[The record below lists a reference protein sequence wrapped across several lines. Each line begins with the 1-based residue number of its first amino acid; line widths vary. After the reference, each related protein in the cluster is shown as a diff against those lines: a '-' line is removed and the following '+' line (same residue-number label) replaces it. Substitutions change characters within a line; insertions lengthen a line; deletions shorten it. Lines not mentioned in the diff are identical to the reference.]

1 MISYDLEKIFRV
13 SWRFL
18 TGVVLIGLSMFFLNK
33 SWTIL
38 SVLFLFPGLFLLI
51 YGIAMLVMAILHV
64 AKAQNQDDDEQ
75 EIIESNPINIES
87 FKESFKNSLN
97 DPIVQK
103 GYQKGREKA
112 NEIYD
117 KIPIRN
123 KEQKKSSRNVNKMLK
138 SASSENSN
146 KNNSNQEQLR
156 KIKPKKLNYNYEKD
170 L

>member
-18 TGVVLIGLSMFFLNK
+18 LGVALIGVSMFFLNK
-33 SWTIL
+33 NWTIL

-51 YGIAMLVMAILHV
+51 YGIAMLVLAILHV
-64 AKAQNQDDDEQ
+64 ARAQNQDE
-75 EIIESNPINIES
+75 EEKENMEENPLNITS
-87 FKESFKNSLN
+87 FKESFRNSLN
-97 DPIVQK
+97 DPVVQK

-112 NEIYD
+112 TEIYD
-117 KIPIRN
+117 RIPVRN

-138 SASSENSN
+138 TASSENIRN
-146 KNNSNQEQLR
+146 TDTPQEQIR
-156 KIKPKKLNYNYEKD
+156 KIKPKKLNHNYEKG